1 MDFYTLQDF
10 FTHTKG
16 TGYVMMFVLL
26 MVFIPF
32 WLYLT
37 EREKKN

>member
-10 FTHTKG
+10 LTFTKG
-16 TGYVMMFVLL
+16 TGYVIMFVLL

-32 WLYLT
+32 WLVLT
-37 EREKKN
+37 EREKKH